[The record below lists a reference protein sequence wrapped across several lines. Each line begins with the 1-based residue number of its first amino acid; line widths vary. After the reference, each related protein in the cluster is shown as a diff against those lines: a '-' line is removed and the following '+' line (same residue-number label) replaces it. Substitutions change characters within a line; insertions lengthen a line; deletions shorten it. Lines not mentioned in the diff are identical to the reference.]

1 MKGFKFFWDHLISA
15 VFPPLAPTSPNTHIN
30 HPLLSCSVLV
40 LRCKCLFGDVE
51 QSFAPAVVV
60 RCSEH
65 ELQVFL
71 VGLFS
76 FHSVLVPCQPENV
89 IVGDASLAYDS
100 SKKNSGS
107 QAQLHSRIT
116 WGAFRKH
123 LCLGLTVKGSYLIGL
138 EWAQVLA
145 HSQVFLCTVSIK
157 NHCRPHHF
165 QAILQ
170 HSAWAGVSWAACS
183 DALSPLGSEPFLYAP
198 RGTQS
203 LCVLFWVVIPHLF

>member
-1 MKGFKFFWDHLISA
+1 M
-15 VFPPLAPTSPNTHIN
+15 
-30 HPLLSCSVLV
+30 
-40 LRCKCLFGDVE
+40 E

-107 QAQLHSRIT
+107 IMSFLNEVE
-116 WGAFRKH
+116 RK
-123 LCLGLTVKGSYLIGL
+123 KEEKINSSFY
-138 EWAQVLA
+138 
-145 HSQVFLCTVSIK
+145 
-157 NHCRPHHF
+157 
-165 QAILQ
+165 
-170 HSAWAGVSWAACS
+170 
-183 DALSPLGSEPFLYAP
+183 LSPTPN
-198 RGTQS
+198 
-203 LCVLFWVVIPHLF
+203 